1 MDNIGNIN
9 GMDTYRFNPI
19 KITFVGA
26 RGTGKTSLMA
36 SMYHELKEKGV
47 SSFSV
52 TPETGRVLQETYGD
66 MLEMIEDTP
75 LNDIVENAG
84 ISGSSVRDAYTF
96 EGRESMD
103 GMQFIFPFEFTDMP
117 GGWYTDAEA
126 AALHE
131 QEVRDMLLE
140 SSASFLVVD
149 APALFK
155 GGSVHVKDNKTTAV
169 ETWYR
174 NNMELLAQRNHTVIL
189 VLSRC
194 ERFLSDNNMKKEL
207 FDKARKEYGLLVR
220 DLRVA
225 GVQVVCSWVET
236 LGGVQFFKYEKDDD
250 GVKRAKFI
258 RTGDYEPR
266 NCAMPLILALR
277 HGMKEIEDHLRR
289 ELDDFWEG
297 IAAFLGVI
305 FGFKTST
312 AAAHD
317 CAVRL
322 LSILEEKV
330 GSSESQST
338 FQIR

>member
-1 MDNIGNIN
+1 MENIGNIN
-9 GMDTYRFNPI
+9 GIDTYRFNPI

-36 SMYHELKEKGV
+36 SMYHELKEKEV

-52 TPETGRVLQETYGD
+52 TTETGRILQETYGE
-66 MLEMIEDTP
+66 MLEMIEETP
-75 LNDIVENAG
+75 LNDIVENVGIAG
-84 ISGSSVRDAYTF
+84 NTGRDAYMF

-103 GMQFIFPFEFTDMP
+103 DMQFIFPFEFTDMP
-117 GGWYTDAEA
+117 GGWYTDGPD
-126 AALHE
+126 HE
-131 QEVRDMLLE
+131 EEVKNILLE

-174 NNMELLAQRNHTVIL
+174 NNMDLLAQRNHTVIL

-194 ERFLSDNNMKKEL
+194 ERFLSDANMKKEL
-207 FDKARKEYGLLVR
+207 FDKARKEYGLLVS
-220 DLRVA
+220 DLRSA

-236 LGGVQFFKYEKDDD
+236 LGGVQFFKYEKYDD
-250 GVKRAKFI
+250 GVRCAKFI

-266 NCAMPLILALR
+266 NCAMPLILVLR
-277 HGMKEIEDHLRR
+277 HGMKEIEDRLHQ
-289 ELDDFWEG
+289 ELNAFWQWL
-297 IAAFLGVI
+297 ANI
-305 FGFKTST
+305 FGIQTPTKV
-312 AAAHD
+312 AHN
-317 CAVRL
+317 CASRL
-322 LSILEEKV
+322 LAILEDKV

-338 FQIR
+338 FQIK

>member
-1 MDNIGNIN
+1 MEYIGNIN
-9 GMDTYRFNPI
+9 GMGTYQFNPI
-19 KITFVGA
+19 KIAFVGA

-52 TPETGRVLQETYGD
+52 TTETGRILQETYGD

-75 LNDIVENAG
+75 LNDIVETTG
-84 ISGSSVRDAYTF
+84 IAGSSGRDAYVF
-96 EGRESMD
+96 EGRESVD
-103 GMQFIFPFEFTDMP
+103 DMQFVFPFEFTDMP

-131 QEVRDMLLE
+131 EEVRDILLD

-174 NNMELLAQRNHTVIL
+174 SNMGLLAQRNHTVIL

-194 ERFLSDNNMKKEL
+194 ERFLSDNDMKREL

-220 DLRVA
+220 DLRSA
-225 GVQVVCSWVET
+225 GVHVVCSWVET
-236 LGGVQFFKYEKDDD
+236 LGGVQFFKYEKDDA

-258 RTGDYEPR
+258 KTGDYEPR

-277 HGMKEIEDHLRR
+277 HGMKEIEDRLRD

-297 IAAFLGVI
+297 IATFFLSI
-305 FGFKTST
+305 FGLKTST
-312 AAAHD
+312 AAAHE
-317 CAVRL
+317 CAARL
-322 LSILEEKV
+322 LAILEDKV
-330 GSSESQST
+330 GSSESRST